1 MKHFFKKDIELG
13 VDIAREIKQR
23 IHETTGLTASA
34 GVSYCKFLAKIASD
48 WRKPDGLTVIH
59 PDRAL
64 DFIAQLK
71 IEKIWGV
78 GQKTAE
84 KMHRMGVFT
93 GLDLRNMS
101 LKDREDLGCR
111 PKDCREDAPHGYLH
125 GS

>member
-1 MKHFFKKDIELG
+1 MSPISSGIKKYHHDYTDLIEPISLDEAFLDVTDNKKGMELG

-23 IHETTGLTASA
+23 IRETTGLTASA

-64 DFIAQLK
+64 DFIAHLK
-71 IEKIWGV
+71 VEKIWGV

-84 KMHRMGVFT
+84 KMHR
-93 GLDLRNMS
+93 RH
-101 LKDREDLGCR
+101 R
-111 PKDCREDAPHGYLH
+111 
-125 GS
+125 